1 VTGAA
6 ASWSRRNAK
15 CLTKIDLPKRGSNR
29 KSMSSS
35 SQVIC
40 IAAILLYC
48 ARPGPV
54 FAADDDNTGL
64 APSQSTL
71 DEIVVTAQRRE
82 ERLQDVP
89 ISVSVFSA
97 LEIERWQIDDLNTL
111 QYAAPNLT
119 MTPFPGPMSVS
130 IAMRGQSEPDL
141 FPTLDPAVGVYLDG
155 VYIARIGGAN
165 LRLADME
172 RVEVLRG
179 PQGTLFGRNTTGGAI
194 NLVPRKPE
202 AGFGG
207 AVTVGGGNYD
217 RRDLEAT
224 VNIPSAAGTYATRL
238 TASHTGHSG
247 YGRNIQLGRDLNEE
261 DTDFLR
267 AQLRLMPADRWD
279 LNLSFDFTR
288 MDAGRNLLTMLAVF
302 PPLTTVPAAAGNP
315 DDRLEDYQDPTARS
329 VHANRI
335 GISEA
340 EARGVSGTLTL
351 NFERFS
357 AKAISAFRDLDSGDH
372 DADLDGTPY
381 DLFTVL
387 QREERQRQVSH
398 EVQVYGDALRDRLEW
413 IGGLHYFDESTTFAQ
428 RIGGVAPTTLISIE
442 NVLRGTV
449 NNDSVAAF
457 AEITYAITPTLQAT
471 AGVRYNQDGRQLTSR
486 NARGI
491 AGADIC
497 TLDVLFRDES
507 DICQATLPERTFS
520 YVPWTLSIDFKP
532 ADDALLYAR
541 LSRGHRAGGYNMRGT
556 TETDLGTFE
565 PERVTAY
572 EIGGRAALAD
582 NRLWFSVALYRSLFD
597 DIQLRQ
603 QVPIPGSELTLRL
616 TQNGGEARIDGGEL
630 EVTALLGSFRL
641 AGALGITDAKYTKLD
656 PLVDGVTPDSNFL
669 QTPDATFFISADRP
683 IRVGF
688 GEINLHADYSWR
700 DDTAFAY
707 DRQSL
712 ARQDAYGLFNAM
724 ITARF
729 DKRNFELAL
738 WARNLADQRYLVRAV
753 DIGTLVTSIPGDP
766 RTFGASLRYRFGAPG
781 QLP

>member
-1 VTGAA
+1 M
-6 ASWSRRNAK
+6 K
-15 CLTKIDLPKRGSNR
+15 P
-29 KSMSSS
+29 S
-35 SQVIC
+35 SQI
-40 IAAILLYC
+40 IGTAAILFCC
-48 ARPGPV
+48 ARPGPA
-54 FAADDDNTGL
+54 FADERGNTGI
-64 APSQSTL
+64 AASQSSL

-97 LEIERWQIDDLNTL
+97 LEIERWQIDDVNTL

-119 MTPFPGPMSVS
+119 VTPFPGPTTAS

-141 FPTLDPAVGVYLDG
+141 FPTLDPAVGLYLDG

-165 LRLADME
+165 LKLVDME

-217 RRDLEAT
+217 RRDLEVV

-247 YGRNIQLGRDLNEE
+247 YGRNIELGRDLNEE

-279 LNLSFDFTR
+279 FNLSFDFTR

-302 PPLTTVPAAAGNP
+302 PPLTAVPAAAGNP

-329 VHANRI
+329 VRANRI
-335 GISEA
+335 GISQA
-340 EARGVSGTLTL
+340 EAWGVSGTLTM

-357 AKAISAFRDLDSGDH
+357 AKAISAYRDLDGGD
-372 DADLDGTPY
+372 DNADLDGTPY
-381 DLFTVL
+381 DLFTVME
-387 QREERQRQVSH
+387 RGERQHQVSH
-398 EVQVYGDALRDRLEW
+398 EIQVNGGAMRDRLEW
-413 IGGLHYFDESTTFAQ
+413 IGGLHYFDESTVFSQ

-442 NVLRGTV
+442 NALRGTV
-449 NNDSVAAF
+449 NNDSAAAF
-457 AEITYAITPTLQAT
+457 AEFTYAITPRLQAT
-471 AGVRYNQDGRQLTSR
+471 AGVRYNRDGRQLTSR
-486 NARGI
+486 NARVI

-497 TLDVLFRDES
+497 TLDVLFRDEP

-520 YVPWTLSIDFKP
+520 YAPWTLSIDFKP

-541 LSRGHRAGGYNMRGT
+541 VSRGHRAGGYNMRGT

-565 PERVTAY
+565 PERVTAF

-603 QVPIPGSELTLRL
+603 QVPIPGGALTLRL

-630 EVTALLGSFRL
+630 EVTALLGSLRL
-641 AGALGITDAKYTKLD
+641 AAALGITDAKYTRLD
-656 PLVDGVTPDSNFL
+656 PLVDGVTLDSNFL
-669 QTPDATFFISADRP
+669 QTPDTTFFIAADRP
-683 IRVGF
+683 IGVRF

-700 DDTAFAY
+700 EDIPFAY

-729 DKRNFELAL
+729 DRRNLELTL
-738 WARNLADQRYLVRAV
+738 WARNLADQRYIVRAV
-753 DIGTLVTSIPGDP
+753 DIGTLVTAIPGDP

-781 QLP
+781 QLR